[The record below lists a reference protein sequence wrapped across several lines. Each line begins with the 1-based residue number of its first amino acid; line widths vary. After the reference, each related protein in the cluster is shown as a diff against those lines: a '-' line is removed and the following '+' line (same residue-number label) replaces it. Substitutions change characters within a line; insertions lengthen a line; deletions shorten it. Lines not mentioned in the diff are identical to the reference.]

1 MEEQCKNKTENKE
14 VRHNIYKKRWITS
27 IIWTLFFNKTKYWT
41 INKLI
46 DWCLMPTLAMFQL
59 YRGSIK
65 RWQLYV
71 YLENKEYFKNGAFV
85 YINVSFHNINKIK

>member
-1 MEEQCKNKTENKE
+1 VFQ
-14 VRHNIYKKRWITS
+14 IQLFLSDIIITP
-27 IIWTLFFNKTKYWT
+27 T

-85 YINVSFHNINKIK
+85 YIDVSFHH